1 MNIIITVQGPVHSK
15 KSYIVV
21 AIKRFLE
28 SFGVKV
34 VTQNFHLQ
42 DKLDI
47 SDSIIREKIENIE
60 VHILEQ
66 DTY

>member
-1 MNIIITVQGPVHSK
+1 MNIIITVQGHIHSK

-28 SFGVKV
+28 SLGAKV

-42 DKLDI
+42 QKLEISDLDI
-47 SDSIIREKIENIE
+47 EEKIKNVEI
-60 VHILEQ
+60 HILEQ
-66 DTY
+66 NT

>member
-1 MNIIITVQGPVHSK
+1 MYIIITVQGHVHSK

-21 AIKRFLE
+21 VIKRFLE

-34 VTQNFHLQ
+34 ITQNFHLQ

-47 SDSIIREKIENIE
+47 SDEIIKEKIKNIE

-66 DTY
+66 DT